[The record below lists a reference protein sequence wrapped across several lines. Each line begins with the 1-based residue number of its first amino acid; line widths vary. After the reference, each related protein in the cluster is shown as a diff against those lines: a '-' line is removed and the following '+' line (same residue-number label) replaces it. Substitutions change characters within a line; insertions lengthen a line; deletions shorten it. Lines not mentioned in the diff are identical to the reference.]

1 MDPTAS
7 PPSTEESARAG
18 AATDAHAAFTQTLDD
33 RRRALLGP
41 DHPATV
47 AARNDL
53 GVLLRKNGRYAEAE
67 SIFRDVFAA
76 HKRRHGREHP
86 RTAVVMSNW
95 AQTLAAQGR
104 YEAADSL
111 YRQSWPCTGG
121 SSALITRG

>member
-7 PPSTEESARAG
+7 PPSTEESAG
-18 AATDAHAAFTQTLDD
+18 AATDAHAAFTQTLDN

-53 GVLLRKNGRYAEAE
+53 GILLRKNGRYAEAE
-67 SIFRDVFAA
+67 SIFRGVFAA